1 LGFVEIGMELETIE
15 STIQLSSFKNHSKS
29 LIHGSNTSI
38 QDHKNLSNSSISDGS
53 ICCSSSQNPKRIP
66 RIIGKRGTR
75 NTEFLHPSSLAY
87 SKRDQLICKFPKLL
101 FLSIIYF

>member
-1 LGFVEIGMELETIE
+1 MELETIE
-15 STIQLSSFKNHSKS
+15 STLQLSSIKNHSKS

-38 QDHKNLSNSSISDGS
+38 QDQKHLSNSSISDGS
-53 ICCSSSQNPKRIP
+53 ICCSSSQNPKRIA

-87 SKRDQLICKFPKLL
+87 SKRDQLICKFSNFYFFRL
-101 FLSIIYF
+101 FI